1 MMLRCNIEPYGVFSL
16 KEHCIE
22 PYGEIHTGV
31 CVSVRLSIAQ
41 LFIAMEERMMR
52 ITSAAGF
59 SKAKEME
66 DRILRAGTDAM
77 KTWVAGL

>member
-31 CVSVRLSIAQ
+31 WVSVRLSIVQ
-41 LFIAMEERMMR
+41 PFY
-52 ITSAAGF
+52 SDGG
-59 SKAKEME
+59 E
-66 DRILRAGTDAM
+66 DDSDNKCGRLWRGDPCET
-77 KTWVAGL
+77 